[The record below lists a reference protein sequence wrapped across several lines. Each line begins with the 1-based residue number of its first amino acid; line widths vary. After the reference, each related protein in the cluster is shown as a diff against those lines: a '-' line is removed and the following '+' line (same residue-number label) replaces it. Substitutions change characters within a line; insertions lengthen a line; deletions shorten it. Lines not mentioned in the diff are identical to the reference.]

1 MSGATFMWR
10 PAHRASR
17 CGVAALLLVLPLSA
31 LADQYRSE
39 VRELP
44 NVPAQTEQKSSEALL
59 KSTTDPYAK
68 TLILRDLAAQAAQG
82 KDYAKA
88 ARYLEQALAQK
99 AVSGIAAD
107 QMRDQLSDLYLASGD
122 FQKLLP
128 QLEAQV
134 RSGKAKPEILV
145 ALGSAY
151 LQNKRYKDAVPLL
164 KRAVAAQPK
173 VDPSWRRALAAAL
186 IGAGQEREALP
197 QLEQLLQEDPS
208 QREDWLRLAALQ
220 LKFGNQTRA
229 AATMELAGRMGF
241 LKTPDQW
248 LQLVAL
254 TAQLGAPFEAGSLLQ
269 TKMEHGQVP
278 TNGENWKLL
287 SSLWLAARE
296 DSLALPA
303 LDQAIRAAPSAVLYQ
318 QRAQLH
324 MDREEYA
331 EAARALEAAIQR
343 GARDPNT
350 LMALGMAR
358 YQQADIEGA
367 LEVFR
372 DAQRQP
378 QARKLAG
385 EWVKYLES
393 GKAREQALAAAAQR
407 PQHGDDEIRLS
418 DRMAGDAVSVSAPAA
433 ADAGAGATGRISGF
447 TPVGA
452 EAGANADGSI
462 PAWTGGLKQADWP
475 AGFAKGQRLKN
486 PYPADKPLF
495 TITAANVSRYRDNLS
510 RGHQAL
516 LAKYP
521 SYRMPVYATRRSVSY
536 PQAIY
541 DASQANIGRAKLL
554 GSDALSGA
562 RLGVPF
568 PKPQTGVEVM
578 WNHRTRYRGDTY
590 IAQTTQAVV
599 GSGRDPLY
607 LKQTERVYFRYS
619 NLSDPVDLAK
629 KNILLYYLTWFGK
642 TRNEVDFVALVHET
656 ANSLDSARGIW
667 VIPPKVPRMFR
678 IPPVGYDQPFPGSEG
693 LMFIDM
699 IDMYNGAFDR
709 YVWKLVGK
717 RELYVPY
724 NGYRMVDGSVRYDD
738 LLQPHHLNPEATR
751 YERHRVWVIE
761 ATEREGSKHSFGKR
775 TFYIDEDS
783 WNVILVENEDHAG
796 QLWRFQ
802 EGHLLALYD
811 VPAANTAPTVT
822 YDFKEGRY
830 FVNRLSA
837 EDDPPE
843 YGKSMRENDFLPA
856 VVKGKYAH

>member
-1 MSGATFMWR
+1 MNVPVLGRRWAGAGYGCGLLLLALSTATF
-10 PAHRASR
+10 
-17 CGVAALLLVLPLSA
+17 
-31 LADQYRSE
+31 ADQYRSE

-44 NVPAQTEQKSSEALL
+44 SVPAQTEQKSPEALL
-59 KSTTDPYAK
+59 QSTTDPYAK
-68 TLILRDLAAQAAQG
+68 TLILRDLAAQAARG

-107 QMRDQLSDLYLASGD
+107 QMRDQLSELYLASGD

-134 RSGKAKPEILV
+134 RAGKAKPEILV

-151 LQNKRYKDAVPLL
+151 LQKKRYKDAVPLL
-164 KRAVAAQPK
+164 KRAVAAQQK

-197 QLEQLLQEDPS
+197 QLELLLQEDPS
-208 QREDWLRLAALQ
+208 QRDDWLRLAALQ
-220 LKFGNQTRA
+220 LKFGDKTRA

-241 LKTPDQW
+241 LRTPEQW
-248 LQLVAL
+248 LQLVTL

-269 TKMEHGQVP
+269 TKIENGQVP
-278 TNGENWKLL
+278 TNGDNWKLL

-296 DSLALPA
+296 DALALPA

-331 EAARALEAAIQR
+331 EAARALEAAIER
-343 GARDPNT
+343 GARDANT

-358 YQQADIEGA
+358 YQQADVEGA
-367 LEVFR
+367 LQAFR

-393 GKAREQALAAAAQR
+393 GKAREQALAAAVQR
-407 PQHGDDEIRLS
+407 PQHGDEDIRLS
-418 DRMAGDAVSVSAPAA
+418 ARLSGDAVSVSAPSGDAA
-433 ADAGAGATGRISGF
+433 AVGAGARISGL
-447 TPVGA
+447 TPIGA
-452 EAGANADGSI
+452 EAGASADGSI
-462 PAWTGGLKQADWP
+462 PPWTGGLKQADWP
-475 AGFAKGQRLKN
+475 AGFTKGQRLKN
-486 PYPADKPLF
+486 PYPTDKPLF
-495 TITAANVSRYRDNLS
+495 TITAANVSRYREYLS
-510 RGHQAL
+510 QGHQAL

-521 SYRMPVYATRRSVSY
+521 SYRMPVYPTRRSVAY

-590 IAQTTQAVV
+590 SAQTTQAVV
-599 GSGRDPLY
+599 DAGRKPQY
-607 LKQTERVYFRYS
+607 LKQTERVYFRYA
-619 NLSDPVDLAK
+619 NLSNPVDLAK
-629 KNILLYYLTWFGK
+629 QNILLYYLTWFGK
-642 TRNEVDFVALVHET
+642 TRNEVDFVALVHES
-656 ANSLDSARGIW
+656 ANSLDKARGIW
-667 VIPPKVPRMFR
+667 VIPPKIPRMFR

-724 NGYRMVDGSVRYDD
+724 NGYRMVDGSYSYAD

-761 ATEREGSKHSFGKR
+761 ATERGGKKHSFGQR
-775 TFYIDEDS
+775 TFYVDEDS
-783 WNVILVENEDHAG
+783 WNIVLVENEDHGG

-802 EGHLLALYD
+802 EGHLLSLYD

-822 YDFKEGRY
+822 YDFKDSRY
-830 FVNRLSA
+830 FVNRLSS
-837 EDDPPE
+837 EDDPPV
-843 YGKSMRENDFLPA
+843 YGQSMRDNDFLPA